1 MENINKN
8 FTEIPNKIFD
18 RENIANEIKKILLSF
33 DENSKN
39 ISFKKGIYIY
49 GSPGCGKTHFITNIL
64 KELDYDIIKYDAG
77 DVRNKTL
84 IDTITSNNISN
95 RNVLQMMTKKV
106 KKIAIVMD
114 EIDGMNNGDKGG
126 ITALIKI
133 IRQKK
138 TKKQKLESITM
149 NPIIC
154 IGNYYIDKKIKE
166 LIKVCNTFELKTPT
180 QLQMKKVIETIIP
193 EIKNKTNYENIL
205 LNYIQGDI
213 RKLIFVK
220 NMFTPL
226 KNHNARQSISNYNFQ
241 ELSIQ
246 DEGGKN
252 DFQINNILTEDKI
265 KKIFCNKSYNNDS
278 KKITKS
284 LINQPVKL
292 EQHNKYINETD
303 RTIIALLWHENIVDA
318 ISKKNIQKS
327 FPFYYNILK
336 NMCYSDYI
344 DRITFQSQ
352 IWQFNE
358 MSSLI
363 KTFYNNKIYH
373 DTFPE
378 NKNNYKPDEVRFTKV
393 LTKYSTEYNN
403 MLFVYSLCQKLD
415 IDKKDLVSI
424 FQEIRL
430 SNGGDFENKTTSLI
444 ELEKQF
450 ENYNISKLD
459 IKRIYRYLDKN
470 IKKDIIVDLDDE
482 IDE

>member
-1 MENINKN
+1 MENINN
-8 FTEIPNKIFD
+8 YSEISNKILD

-39 ISFKKGIYIY
+39 ITFKKGIYIY
-49 GSPGCGKTHFITNIL
+49 GSPGCGKTYFITNIL
-64 KELDYDIIKYDAG
+64 KELNYDIIKYDAG
-77 DVRNKTL
+77 DVRNKAL
-84 IDTITSNNISN
+84 IDTIANNNISN
-95 RNVLQMMTKKV
+95 CNVLEMMTKKK

-180 QLQMKKVIETIIP
+180 QIQMKKILQLTIP
-193 EIKNKTNYENIL
+193 EIIPLKNKNSSYETTI

-213 RKLIFVK
+213 RKLMFVK
-220 NMFTPL
+220 DII
-226 KNHNARQSISNYNFQ
+226 KN
-241 ELSIQ
+241 
-246 DEGGKN
+246 
-252 DFQINNILTEDKI
+252 NNINTNTNNLLTENI
-265 KKIFCNKSYNNDS
+265 INKIFCNKSYNDDS

-284 LINQPVKL
+284 LINQYIKI
-292 EQHNKYINETD
+292 EEHNKFINETD
-303 RTIIALLWHENIVDA
+303 RTIIALLWHENIVDT

-327 FPFYYNILK
+327 FPFYYKILK

-373 DTFPE
+373 NTFPE
-378 NKNNYKPDEVRFTKV
+378 NKNGYKPDEVRFTKV

-403 MLFVYSLCQKLD
+403 MLFIYSLCQKLD
-415 IDKKDLVSI
+415 LDKKDLVSM

-430 SNGGDFENKTTSLI
+430 QNGGDFENKSDSLI

-470 IKKDIIVDLDDE
+470 IKKDIVTDLDD
-482 IDE
+482 DFLDD